1 MIWLLYAKS
10 AAVSIFKSAV
20 AYPWQAALIAS
31 LCLSLWLYSGKQH
44 AQSIIAKRDDTIVQM
59 KAASKIATAAQIELN
74 KQVTDKQ
81 TKIARMIDNDETNRR
96 DIADRSRAYAGRM
109 SAQSYCRKA
118 SVAPENHFT
127 PSSNSASGDAVV
139 VSQTDFDILTRNTA
153 RLVDVKA
160 WGDRLIIDGLA
171 IQVE

>member
-1 MIWLLYAKS
+1 MLWLLYAKS
-10 AAVSIFKSAV
+10 AAVSIFKSAA
-20 AYPWQAALIAS
+20 AYPWQVALIAS

-44 AQSIIAKRDDTIVQM
+44 ARAIIAKKDDTIVQM
-59 KAASKIATAAQIELN
+59 EVASKIATAVQIELN

-96 DIADRSRAYAGRM
+96 NIADRSRAYAGRM

-118 SVAPENHFT
+118 SLAPENHFT

-139 VSQTDFDILTRNTA
+139 VSQADFNILTRNTA

-160 WGDRLIIDGLA
+160 WADRLIGEGLA
-171 IQVE
+171 VSLE